1 MKDEDRQLIEHIL
14 NAAGTAGIQ
23 GFHYMVRYQLIGGIT
38 EILGGGVLLALSIAV
53 FRMLMAWKVEDDDA
67 HIPRGFA
74 IVAVC
79 GLTIAWVF
87 ILFSGLQ
94 DALAPEGAAIVAL
107 LHH

>member
-1 MKDEDRQLIEHIL
+1 MKDEDRQLIEQIL

-23 GFHYMVRYQLIGGIT
+23 GFHYMVRYHLIGGIT
-38 EILGGGVLLALSIAV
+38 QALGSL
-53 FRMLMAWKVEDDDA
+53 MLMALSLWVFRLLLSWKVRHDDA

-74 IVAVC
+74 IVALC

-87 ILFSGLQ
+87 MLFDGIQ
-94 DALAPEGAAIVAL
+94 EALAPEGAAIISL